1 MLEQLPLLVA
11 LAVQESS
18 VAPVALS
25 MTATVAES
33 LPLSVAFV
41 SAFRLLTTAPLA
53 GIGPVS
59 RPLLESPLVFAGQE
73 PWPDSSTS
81 AKFRHWPL

>member
-1 MLEQLPLLVA
+1 MLEQVPLLA
-11 LAVQESS
+11 ELTVQESS

-41 SAFRLLTTAPLA
+41 SAYRLLTTAPLV
-53 GIGPVS
+53 GIGPLS
-59 RPLLESPLVFAGQE
+59 RLLLEGPLVFAGQD
-73 PWPDSSTS
+73 PRPDCE
-81 AKFRHWPL
+81 KLRHWPL